1 MGKVVYAAAMSH
13 VLFPDYYA
21 KNAGPHR
28 RAMVE
33 ELIAVVYDM
42 GRDML
47 AAQPNAL
54 VSGDKIVLK
63 HWIPRALP
71 VPGTR

>member
-1 MGKVVYAAAMSH
+1 
-13 VLFPDYYA
+13 
-21 KNAGPHR
+21 
-28 RAMVE
+28 MVE

-54 VSGDKIVLK
+54 VSGGQQSKTPATAIDSHEQRPARLT
-63 HWIPRALP
+63 PRSP
-71 VPGTR
+71 HPGKPEIAPGIQDG